1 MGPFNTFSRYVARQF
16 IAWFA
21 VMMLTLACIILL
33 FELVEMLRRGS
44 GHGLSLGAALQMSLL
59 KLPNTLSALFHF
71 AVLFAA
77 MFTFWRLTR
86 SQELVVARASGV
98 SAWQFLAPVVIVAA
112 TIGVAKV
119 TLINPLSAT
128 MMARYD
134 TMESR
139 IFHGLAADT
148 LAISDAGLW
157 LRQRDPEGISVIY
170 AAGADAQ
177 DLALSDVTV
186 FLYTLDHD
194 YRGRIDG
201 AVSRL
206 GDGFWDI
213 REAWISMVSSPRPE
227 FVARHRLATSL
238 TPARIQE
245 SFAAPETLSFWE
257 LPAFIDT
264 LESTGF
270 SAVRHRLHYEVLLA
284 QPLLLSA
291 MVLFAAA
298 FSLRQTRRGGAGIMV
313 LAGLMTGF
321 AIFVLNDIIVA
332 LGLAQNIPILLA
344 AWTPAAFSS
353 LVGMAALLHLEDG

>member
-16 IAWFA
+16 VAWFA
-21 VMMLTLACIILL
+21 VMMLTLATIILL
-33 FELVEMLRRGS
+33 FELVEMLRRGA
-44 GHGLSLGAALQMSLL
+44 GHDLPLSIAIQMSLL
-59 KLPNTLSALFHF
+59 KLPDTLSVLFHF

-128 MMARYD
+128 MMTRFDALENRV
-134 TMESR
+134 
-139 IFHGLAADT
+139 FHGVAADT
-148 LAISDAGLW
+148 LQISEAGLW
-157 LRQRDPEGISVIY
+157 LRQRDPDGISVIY
-170 AAGADAQ
+170 AAAADAG
-177 DLALSDVTV
+177 DLTLSDLTV
-186 FLYTLDHD
+186 FLYSPDYE

-201 AVSRL
+201 AVGRL
-206 GDGFWDI
+206 GAGFWDI
-213 REAWISMVSSPRPE
+213 QEAWISMVGTPRPE
-227 FVARHRLATSL
+227 FVDRHRLASTL
-238 TPARIQE
+238 TPQRIQE

-257 LPAFIDT
+257 LPAFIEM

-270 SAVRHRLHYEVLLA
+270 SAIRHRLHYEVLLA
-284 QPLLLSA
+284 QPLFLSA

-298 FSLRQTRRGGAGIMV
+298 FSLRQTRRGGAGTMI

-321 AIFVLNDIIVA
+321 VIFVMNDVIVA
-332 LGLAQNIPILLA
+332 LGLAQNIPIVLA
-344 AWTPAAFSS
+344 AWTPAAFSC
-353 LVGMAALLHLEDG
+353 LIGMAALLHLEDG